1 MIQVGKCRFFD
12 SITRGWP
19 TERDYTFIYEFCAI
33 VDAGHQI
40 LAPAAPFLRSGN
52 NNTDKKAVQDMTSVQ
67 DSINALYAEAERN
80 AKDGTPTFTLL
91 HEVPTD
97 DAPTGLARTDSTLA
111 DQLPA
116 DGKPAADAHA
126 EIPIPMQPDTSAM
139 DIADAS
145 PRPTTETAPAH
156 TDKSVAYAEQSRAA
170 RFEALRMLAE
180 REVDASPVQ
189 DDAPAQND
197 IVRRTVTHHSIDYE
211 SLRDTAPVTHA
222 AERLPAALPEQPPA
236 PPALETD
243 KDLNITDIHQL
254 VQQAWEDGDAGMI
267 SPVPEKQDQ
276 KSPGDD
282 APAYNGQNMHDQA
295 GDRRTATDT
304 DNPQN
309 QTVADIGIAMEN
321 IAAAVKDQQPPAT
334 APLDVDALKG
344 EIVRAVKSEFRQA
357 LRDDLAPVV
366 KNVIT
371 EVMTEIARE
380 QAAKEQVAK
389 EKAASTPVVNSA
401 SANAGAKTAIK
412 SVAVKTVGT
421 VQAKAAATKTA
432 KSSTAKS
439 TGTKTK
445 AKAKTRAKKTRRD
458 LDIG

>member
-1 MIQVGKCRFFD
+1 
-12 SITRGWP
+12 
-19 TERDYTFIYEFCAI
+19 
-33 VDAGHQI
+33 
-40 LAPAAPFLRSGN
+40 
-52 NNTDKKAVQDMTSVQ
+52 MTSVQ

-80 AKDGTPTFTLL
+80 AKDGTPMFALL
-91 HEVPTD
+91 HGMPTD
-97 DAPTGLARTDSTLA
+97 DAPADPKLA
-111 DQLPA
+111 DQALA
-116 DGKPAADAHA
+116 DGKPTADAHA

-145 PRPTTETAPAH
+145 PRQMMETAPAH
-156 TDKSVAYAEQSRAA
+156 TDKAVAYAEPSRAA

-180 REVDASPVQ
+180 REVDA
-189 DDAPAQND
+189 APAQDD
-197 IVRRTVTHHSIDYE
+197 IVGRTVTHHSIDSE
-211 SLRDTAPVTHA
+211 SLRGATPVTHA
-222 AERLPAALPEQPPA
+222 AEGLPAALPEQPPA

-243 KDLNITDIHQL
+243 KDLDITDIHQL

-295 GDRRTATDT
+295 GDKRTGTDT
-304 DNPQN
+304 DHPQN
-309 QTVADIGIAMEN
+309 QAAADIGIAMEN
-321 IAAAVKDQQPPAT
+321 IAAAVKDQQPPAA

-344 EIVRAVKSEFRQA
+344 EIVQAVKSEFRQA

-366 KNVIT
+366 KNVVT

-380 QAAKEQVAK
+380 RAARERAAKERATKEMVARELAAKEQAAKELAAK
-389 EKAASTPVVNSA
+389 EQAASTPVVKST
-401 SANAGAKTAIK
+401 SANAGARKATK
-412 SVAVKTVGT
+412 SAAVKTAGT
-421 VQAKAAATKTA
+421 VQAKAAAKKTA
-432 KSSTAKS
+432 KSSAAKSSAAKS

-445 AKAKTRAKKTRRD
+445 AKAKTRAKKTRSD

>member
-1 MIQVGKCRFFD
+1 
-12 SITRGWP
+12 
-19 TERDYTFIYEFCAI
+19 
-33 VDAGHQI
+33 
-40 LAPAAPFLRSGN
+40 
-52 NNTDKKAVQDMTSVQ
+52 MTSVQ

-80 AKDGTPTFTLL
+80 AKDGTPMFALL
-91 HEVPTD
+91 HGMPTD
-97 DAPTGLARTDSTLA
+97 DAPAGLTVADATLA
-111 DQLPA
+111 DPALADQAPA
-116 DGKPAADAHA
+116 DGKPTADAHA

-145 PRPTTETAPAH
+145 PRQMMETAPAH
-156 TDKSVAYAEQSRAA
+156 TDKAVAHAEPSRAA

-180 REVDASPVQ
+180 REVDAAPVQ
-189 DDAPAQND
+189 DDAPAQDDTPVQDD
-197 IVRRTVTHHSIDYE
+197 IVGRTVTHHSIDSE
-211 SLRDTAPVTHA
+211 SLRGATPVTHA
-222 AERLPAALPEQPPA
+222 AEGLPAALPEQPPA

-243 KDLNITDIHQL
+243 KDLDITDIHQL

-295 GDRRTATDT
+295 GDKRTGTDT
-304 DNPQN
+304 DHPQN
-309 QTVADIGIAMEN
+309 QAAADIGIAMEN
-321 IAAAVKDQQPPAT
+321 IAAAVKDQQPPAA

-344 EIVRAVKSEFRQA
+344 EIVQAVKSEFRQA

-366 KNVIT
+366 KNVVT

-380 QAAKEQVAK
+380 RAARERAAKERATKEMVAR
-389 EKAASTPVVNSA
+389 ELAASTPVVKST
-401 SANAGAKTAIK
+401 SANAGARKATK
-412 SVAVKTVGT
+412 SAAVKTAGR
-421 VQAKAAATKTA
+421 VQAKAAAKKTA
-432 KSSTAKS
+432 KSSAAKSSAAKSSAAKS

-445 AKAKTRAKKTRRD
+445 AKAKTRAKKTRSD

>member
-1 MIQVGKCRFFD
+1 
-12 SITRGWP
+12 
-19 TERDYTFIYEFCAI
+19 
-33 VDAGHQI
+33 
-40 LAPAAPFLRSGN
+40 
-52 NNTDKKAVQDMTSVQ
+52 MTSVQ

-80 AKDGTPTFTLL
+80 AKDGTPMFALL
-91 HEVPTD
+91 HGMPTD
-97 DAPTGLARTDSTLA
+97 DAPADPKLA
-111 DQLPA
+111 DQALA
-116 DGKPAADAHA
+116 DGKPTADAHA

-145 PRPTTETAPAH
+145 PRQMMETAPAH
-156 TDKSVAYAEQSRAA
+156 TDKAVAYAEASRAA

-180 REVDASPVQ
+180 REVDAAPVQ
-189 DDAPAQND
+189 DDAPAQDD
-197 IVRRTVTHHSIDYE
+197 IVGRTVTHHSIDSE
-211 SLRDTAPVTHA
+211 SLRGETPVTHA
-222 AERLPAALPEQPPA
+222 AEGLPAALPEQPPA

-243 KDLNITDIHQL
+243 KDLDITDIHQL

-295 GDRRTATDT
+295 GDKRTGTDT
-304 DNPQN
+304 DHPQN
-309 QTVADIGIAMEN
+309 QAAADIGIAMEN
-321 IAAAVKDQQPPAT
+321 IAAAVKDQQPPAA

-344 EIVRAVKSEFRQA
+344 EIVQAVKSEFRQA

-366 KNVIT
+366 KNVVT

-380 QAAKEQVAK
+380 RAARERAAKERATKEMVARELAAKEQ
-389 EKAASTPVVNSA
+389 AASTPVVKST
-401 SANAGAKTAIK
+401 SANAGARKATK
-412 SVAVKTVGT
+412 SAAVKTAGT
-421 VQAKAAATKTA
+421 VQAKAAAKKTA
-432 KSSTAKS
+432 KSSAAKSSAAKS

-445 AKAKTRAKKTRRD
+445 AKAKTRAKKTRSD

>member
-1 MIQVGKCRFFD
+1 
-12 SITRGWP
+12 
-19 TERDYTFIYEFCAI
+19 
-33 VDAGHQI
+33 
-40 LAPAAPFLRSGN
+40 
-52 NNTDKKAVQDMTSVQ
+52 MTSVQ

-80 AKDGTPTFTLL
+80 AKDGTPMFALL
-91 HEVPTD
+91 HGMPTD
-97 DAPTGLARTDSTLA
+97 DAPADPKLADPALA
-111 DQLPA
+111 DQALA
-116 DGKPAADAHA
+116 DGKPTADAHA

-145 PRPTTETAPAH
+145 PRQMMETAPAH
-156 TDKSVAYAEQSRAA
+156 TDKAVAYAEPSRAA

-180 REVDASPVQ
+180 REVDA
-189 DDAPAQND
+189 APAQDD
-197 IVRRTVTHHSIDYE
+197 IVGRTVTHHSIDSE
-211 SLRDTAPVTHA
+211 SLRGATPVTHA
-222 AERLPAALPEQPPA
+222 AEGLPAALPEQPPA

-243 KDLNITDIHQL
+243 KDLDITDIHQL

-295 GDRRTATDT
+295 GDKRTGTDT
-304 DNPQN
+304 DHPQN
-309 QTVADIGIAMEN
+309 QAAADIGIAMEN
-321 IAAAVKDQQPPAT
+321 IAAAVKDQQPPAA

-344 EIVRAVKSEFRQA
+344 EIVQAVKSEFRQA

-366 KNVIT
+366 KSVVT

-380 QAAKEQVAK
+380 RAAKERATKEMVARELAAKEQAAKELAAKEQAAKEQ
-389 EKAASTPVVNSA
+389 AASTPVVKST
-401 SANAGAKTAIK
+401 SANAGARKATK
-412 SVAVKTVGT
+412 SAAVKTAGT
-421 VQAKAAATKTA
+421 VQAKAAAKKTA
-432 KSSTAKS
+432 KSSAAKSSAAKS

-445 AKAKTRAKKTRRD
+445 AKAKTRAKKTRSD

>member
-1 MIQVGKCRFFD
+1 
-12 SITRGWP
+12 
-19 TERDYTFIYEFCAI
+19 
-33 VDAGHQI
+33 
-40 LAPAAPFLRSGN
+40 
-52 NNTDKKAVQDMTSVQ
+52 MTSVQ

-80 AKDGTPTFTLL
+80 AKDGTPMFALL
-91 HEVPTD
+91 HGMPTD
-97 DAPTGLARTDSTLA
+97 DAPADPKLADPALA
-111 DQLPA
+111 DQALA
-116 DGKPAADAHA
+116 DGKPTADAHA

-145 PRPTTETAPAH
+145 PRQMMETAPAH
-156 TDKSVAYAEQSRAA
+156 TDKAVAYAEPSRAA

-180 REVDASPVQ
+180 REVDA
-189 DDAPAQND
+189 APAQDD
-197 IVRRTVTHHSIDYE
+197 IVGRTVTHHSIDSE
-211 SLRDTAPVTHA
+211 SLRGATPVTHA
-222 AERLPAALPEQPPA
+222 AEGLPAALPEQPPA

-243 KDLNITDIHQL
+243 KDLDITDIHQL

-295 GDRRTATDT
+295 GDKRTGTDT
-304 DNPQN
+304 DHPQN
-309 QTVADIGIAMEN
+309 QAAADIGIAMEN
-321 IAAAVKDQQPPAT
+321 IAAAVKDQQPPAA

-344 EIVRAVKSEFRQA
+344 EIVQAVKSEFRQA

-366 KNVIT
+366 KSVVT

-380 QAAKEQVAK
+380 RAARGRAAKERATKEMVAR
-389 EKAASTPVVNSA
+389 ELAASTPVVKST
-401 SANAGAKTAIK
+401 SANAGARKATK
-412 SVAVKTVGT
+412 SAAVKTAGT
-421 VQAKAAATKTA
+421 VQAKAAAKKTA
-432 KSSTAKS
+432 KSSAAKSSAAKS

-445 AKAKTRAKKTRRD
+445 AKAKTRAKKTRSD

>member
-1 MIQVGKCRFFD
+1 
-12 SITRGWP
+12 
-19 TERDYTFIYEFCAI
+19 
-33 VDAGHQI
+33 
-40 LAPAAPFLRSGN
+40 
-52 NNTDKKAVQDMTSVQ
+52 MTSVQ

-80 AKDGTPTFTLL
+80 AKDGTPMFALL
-91 HEVPTD
+91 HGMPTD
-97 DAPTGLARTDSTLA
+97 DAPADPKLADPALA
-111 DQLPA
+111 DQALA
-116 DGKPAADAHA
+116 DGKPTADAHA

-145 PRPTTETAPAH
+145 PRQMMETAPAH
-156 TDKSVAYAEQSRAA
+156 TDKAVAYAEPSRAA

-180 REVDASPVQ
+180 REVDA
-189 DDAPAQND
+189 APAQD
-197 IVRRTVTHHSIDYE
+197 DTVGRTVTHHSIDSE
-211 SLRDTAPVTHA
+211 SLRGATPVTHA
-222 AERLPAALPEQPPA
+222 AEGLPAALPEQPPA

-243 KDLNITDIHQL
+243 KDLDITDIHQL

-295 GDRRTATDT
+295 GDKRTGTDT
-304 DNPQN
+304 DHPQN
-309 QTVADIGIAMEN
+309 QAAADIGIAMEN
-321 IAAAVKDQQPPAT
+321 IAAAVKDQQPPAA

-344 EIVRAVKSEFRQA
+344 EIVQAVKSEFRQA

-366 KNVIT
+366 KNVVT

-380 QAAKEQVAK
+380 RAARERAAKERATKEMVARELAAKEQ
-389 EKAASTPVVNSA
+389 AASTPVVKST
-401 SANAGAKTAIK
+401 SANAGARKATK
-412 SVAVKTVGT
+412 SAAVKTAGT
-421 VQAKAAATKTA
+421 VQAKAAAKKTA
-432 KSSTAKS
+432 KSSAAKSSAAKS

-445 AKAKTRAKKTRRD
+445 AKAKTRAKKTRSD

>member
-1 MIQVGKCRFFD
+1 
-12 SITRGWP
+12 
-19 TERDYTFIYEFCAI
+19 
-33 VDAGHQI
+33 
-40 LAPAAPFLRSGN
+40 
-52 NNTDKKAVQDMTSVQ
+52 MTSVQ

-80 AKDGTPTFTLL
+80 AKDGTPMFALL
-91 HEVPTD
+91 HGMPTD
-97 DAPTGLARTDSTLA
+97 DAPADPKLADPALA
-111 DQLPA
+111 DQALA
-116 DGKPAADAHA
+116 DGKPTADAHA

-145 PRPTTETAPAH
+145 PRQMMETAPAH
-156 TDKSVAYAEQSRAA
+156 TDKAVAYAEPSRAA

-180 REVDASPVQ
+180 REVDA
-189 DDAPAQND
+189 APAQDD
-197 IVRRTVTHHSIDYE
+197 IVGRTVTHHSIDSE
-211 SLRDTAPVTHA
+211 SLRGATPVTHA
-222 AERLPAALPEQPPA
+222 AEGLPAALPEQPPA

-243 KDLNITDIHQL
+243 KDLDITDIHQL

-295 GDRRTATDT
+295 GDKRTGTDT
-304 DNPQN
+304 DHPQN
-309 QTVADIGIAMEN
+309 QAAADIGIAMEN
-321 IAAAVKDQQPPAT
+321 IAAAVKDQQPPAA

-344 EIVRAVKSEFRQA
+344 EIVQAVKSEFRQA

-366 KNVIT
+366 KNVVT

-380 QAAKEQVAK
+380 RAARERAAKERATKEMVAR
-389 EKAASTPVVNSA
+389 ELAASTPVVKST
-401 SANAGAKTAIK
+401 SANAGARKATK
-412 SVAVKTVGT
+412 SAAVKTAGT
-421 VQAKAAATKTA
+421 VQAKAAAKKTA
-432 KSSTAKS
+432 KSSAAKS

-445 AKAKTRAKKTRRD
+445 AKAKTRAKKTRSD

>member
-1 MIQVGKCRFFD
+1 
-12 SITRGWP
+12 
-19 TERDYTFIYEFCAI
+19 
-33 VDAGHQI
+33 
-40 LAPAAPFLRSGN
+40 
-52 NNTDKKAVQDMTSVQ
+52 MTSVQ

-80 AKDGTPTFTLL
+80 AKDGTPMFALL
-91 HEVPTD
+91 HGMPTD
-97 DAPTGLARTDSTLA
+97 DAPADPKLADPALA
-111 DQLPA
+111 DQALA
-116 DGKPAADAHA
+116 DGKPTADAHA

-145 PRPTTETAPAH
+145 PRQMMETAPAH
-156 TDKSVAYAEQSRAA
+156 TDKAVAYAEPSRAA

-180 REVDASPVQ
+180 REVDA
-189 DDAPAQND
+189 APAQDD
-197 IVRRTVTHHSIDYE
+197 IVGRTVTHHSIDSE
-211 SLRDTAPVTHA
+211 SLRGATPVTHA
-222 AERLPAALPEQPPA
+222 AEGLPAALPEQPPA

-243 KDLNITDIHQL
+243 KDLDITDIHQL

-295 GDRRTATDT
+295 GDKRTGTDT
-304 DNPQN
+304 DHPQN
-309 QTVADIGIAMEN
+309 QAAADIGIAMEN
-321 IAAAVKDQQPPAT
+321 IAAAVKDQQPPAA

-344 EIVRAVKSEFRQA
+344 EIVQAVKSEFRQA

-366 KNVIT
+366 KNVVT

-380 QAAKEQVAK
+380 RAARERAAKERATKEMVARELAAKEQAAKEQAAK
-389 EKAASTPVVNSA
+389 EQAAKEQAASTPVVKST
-401 SANAGAKTAIK
+401 SANAGARKATK
-412 SVAVKTVGT
+412 SAAVKTAGT
-421 VQAKAAATKTA
+421 VQAKAAAKKTA
-432 KSSTAKS
+432 KSSAAKSSATKS

-445 AKAKTRAKKTRRD
+445 AKAKTRAKKTRSD

>member
-1 MIQVGKCRFFD
+1 
-12 SITRGWP
+12 
-19 TERDYTFIYEFCAI
+19 
-33 VDAGHQI
+33 
-40 LAPAAPFLRSGN
+40 
-52 NNTDKKAVQDMTSVQ
+52 MTSVQ

-80 AKDGTPTFTLL
+80 AKDGTPMFASL
-91 HEVPTD
+91 HGMPTD
-97 DAPTGLARTDSTLA
+97 DVPADPKPADPKLA
-111 DQLPA
+111 DQAPA
-116 DGKPAADAHA
+116 DGKPTADAHA

-145 PRPTTETAPAH
+145 PRQMMETAPAH
-156 TDKSVAYAEQSRAA
+156 TDKAVAYAEPSRAA

-180 REVDASPVQ
+180 REVDAAPVQ
-189 DDAPAQND
+189 DDAPAQDDTPVQDD
-197 IVRRTVTHHSIDYE
+197 IVGRTVTHHSIDSE
-211 SLRDTAPVTHA
+211 SLRGATPVTHA
-222 AERLPAALPEQPPA
+222 AEGLPAALPEQPPA

-243 KDLNITDIHQL
+243 KDLDITDIHQL

-295 GDRRTATDT
+295 GDKRTGTDT
-304 DNPQN
+304 DHPQN
-309 QTVADIGIAMEN
+309 QAAADIGIAMEN
-321 IAAAVKDQQPPAT
+321 IAAAVKDQQPPAA

-344 EIVRAVKSEFRQA
+344 EIVQAVKSEFRQA

-366 KNVIT
+366 KNVVT

-380 QAAKEQVAK
+380 RAARERAAKERATKEMVARELAAKELAAKEQ
-389 EKAASTPVVNSA
+389 AASTPVVKST
-401 SANAGAKTAIK
+401 SANAGARKATK
-412 SVAVKTVGT
+412 SAAVKTAGT
-421 VQAKAAATKTA
+421 VQAKAAAKKTA
-432 KSSTAKS
+432 KSSAAKSSAAKS

-445 AKAKTRAKKTRRD
+445 AKAKTRAKKTRSD

>member
-1 MIQVGKCRFFD
+1 
-12 SITRGWP
+12 
-19 TERDYTFIYEFCAI
+19 
-33 VDAGHQI
+33 
-40 LAPAAPFLRSGN
+40 
-52 NNTDKKAVQDMTSVQ
+52 MTSVQ

-80 AKDGTPTFTLL
+80 AKDGTPMFALL
-91 HEVPTD
+91 HGMPTD
-97 DAPTGLARTDSTLA
+97 DAPADPKLADPALA
-111 DQLPA
+111 DQALA
-116 DGKPAADAHA
+116 DGKPTADAHA

-145 PRPTTETAPAH
+145 PRQMMETAPAH
-156 TDKSVAYAEQSRAA
+156 TDKAVAYAEPSRAA

-180 REVDASPVQ
+180 REVDA
-189 DDAPAQND
+189 APAQDD
-197 IVRRTVTHHSIDYE
+197 IVGRTVTHHSIDSE
-211 SLRDTAPVTHA
+211 SLRGATPVTHA
-222 AERLPAALPEQPPA
+222 AEGLPAALPEQPPA

-243 KDLNITDIHQL
+243 KDLDITDIHQL

-295 GDRRTATDT
+295 GDKRTGTDT
-304 DNPQN
+304 DHPQN
-309 QTVADIGIAMEN
+309 QAAADIGIAMEN
-321 IAAAVKDQQPPAT
+321 IAAAVKDQQPPAA

-344 EIVRAVKSEFRQA
+344 EIVQAVKSEFRQA

-366 KNVIT
+366 KNVVT

-380 QAAKEQVAK
+380 RAARERAAKERATKEMVARELAAKEQAAKEQAAK
-389 EKAASTPVVNSA
+389 EQAASTPVVKST
-401 SANAGAKTAIK
+401 SANAGARKATK
-412 SVAVKTVGT
+412 SAAVKTAGT
-421 VQAKAAATKTA
+421 VQAKAAAKKTA
-432 KSSTAKS
+432 KSSAAKSSAAKS

-445 AKAKTRAKKTRRD
+445 AKAKTRAKKTRSD

>member
-1 MIQVGKCRFFD
+1 
-12 SITRGWP
+12 
-19 TERDYTFIYEFCAI
+19 
-33 VDAGHQI
+33 
-40 LAPAAPFLRSGN
+40 
-52 NNTDKKAVQDMTSVQ
+52 MTSVQ

-80 AKDGTPTFTLL
+80 AKDGTPMFALL
-91 HEVPTD
+91 HGMPTD
-97 DAPTGLARTDSTLA
+97 DAPADPKLADPALA
-111 DQLPA
+111 DQALA
-116 DGKPAADAHA
+116 DGKPTADAHA

-145 PRPTTETAPAH
+145 PRQMMETVPAH
-156 TDKSVAYAEQSRAA
+156 TDKAVAYAEPSRAA

-180 REVDASPVQ
+180 REVDA
-189 DDAPAQND
+189 APAQDD
-197 IVRRTVTHHSIDYE
+197 IVGRTVTHHSIDSE
-211 SLRDTAPVTHA
+211 SLRGATPATHA
-222 AERLPAALPEQPPA
+222 AEGLPAALPEQPPA

-243 KDLNITDIHQL
+243 KDLDITDIHQL

-295 GDRRTATDT
+295 GDKRTGTDT
-304 DNPQN
+304 DHPQN
-309 QTVADIGIAMEN
+309 QAAADIGIAMEN
-321 IAAAVKDQQPPAT
+321 IAAAVKDQQPPAA

-344 EIVRAVKSEFRQA
+344 EIVQAVKSEFRQA

-366 KNVIT
+366 KNVVT

-380 QAAKEQVAK
+380 LAARERAAKERATKEMVARELAAKEQAAKELAAK
-389 EKAASTPVVNSA
+389 ELAASTPVVKST
-401 SANAGAKTAIK
+401 SANAGARKATK
-412 SVAVKTVGT
+412 SAAVKTAGT
-421 VQAKAAATKTA
+421 VQAKAAAKKTA
-432 KSSTAKS
+432 KSSAAKSSAAKS

-445 AKAKTRAKKTRRD
+445 AKAKTRAKKTRSD

>member
-1 MIQVGKCRFFD
+1 
-12 SITRGWP
+12 
-19 TERDYTFIYEFCAI
+19 
-33 VDAGHQI
+33 
-40 LAPAAPFLRSGN
+40 
-52 NNTDKKAVQDMTSVQ
+52 MTSVQ

-80 AKDGTPTFTLL
+80 AKDGTPMFALL
-91 HEVPTD
+91 HGMPTD
-97 DAPTGLARTDSTLA
+97 DAPADPKLADPALA
-111 DQLPA
+111 DQALA
-116 DGKPAADAHA
+116 DGKPTADAHA

-145 PRPTTETAPAH
+145 PRQMMETAPAH
-156 TDKSVAYAEQSRAA
+156 TDKAVAYAEPSRAA

-180 REVDASPVQ
+180 REVDA
-189 DDAPAQND
+189 APAQDD
-197 IVRRTVTHHSIDYE
+197 IVGRTVTHHSIDSE
-211 SLRDTAPVTHA
+211 SLRGATPVTHA
-222 AERLPAALPEQPPA
+222 AEGLPAALPEQPPA

-243 KDLNITDIHQL
+243 KDLDITDIHQL

-295 GDRRTATDT
+295 GDKRTGTDT
-304 DNPQN
+304 DHPQN
-309 QTVADIGIAMEN
+309 QAAADIGIAMEN
-321 IAAAVKDQQPPAT
+321 IAAAVKDQQPPAA

-344 EIVRAVKSEFRQA
+344 EIVQAVKSEFRQA

-366 KNVIT
+366 KNVVT

-380 QAAKEQVAK
+380 RAARERAAKERATKEMVARELAAKEQAAKEQAAK
-389 EKAASTPVVNSA
+389 EQSASTPVVKST
-401 SANAGAKTAIK
+401 SANAGARKATK
-412 SVAVKTVGT
+412 SAAVKTAGT
-421 VQAKAAATKTA
+421 VQAKAAAKKTA
-432 KSSTAKS
+432 KSSAAKSSAAKS

-445 AKAKTRAKKTRRD
+445 AKAKTRAKKTRSD

>member
-1 MIQVGKCRFFD
+1 
-12 SITRGWP
+12 
-19 TERDYTFIYEFCAI
+19 
-33 VDAGHQI
+33 
-40 LAPAAPFLRSGN
+40 
-52 NNTDKKAVQDMTSVQ
+52 MTSVQ

-80 AKDGTPTFTLL
+80 AKDGTPMFALL
-91 HEVPTD
+91 HGMPTD
-97 DAPTGLARTDSTLA
+97 DAPADPKLADPALA
-111 DQLPA
+111 DQALA
-116 DGKPAADAHA
+116 DGKPTADAHA

-145 PRPTTETAPAH
+145 PRQMMETAPAH
-156 TDKSVAYAEQSRAA
+156 TDKAVAYAEPSRAA

-180 REVDASPVQ
+180 REVDA
-189 DDAPAQND
+189 APAQDD
-197 IVRRTVTHHSIDYE
+197 IVGRTVTHHSIDSE
-211 SLRDTAPVTHA
+211 SLRGATPVTHA
-222 AERLPAALPEQPPA
+222 AEGLPAALPEQPPA

-243 KDLNITDIHQL
+243 KDLDITDIHQL

-295 GDRRTATDT
+295 GDKRTGTDT
-304 DNPQN
+304 DHPQN
-309 QTVADIGIAMEN
+309 QAAADIGIAMEN
-321 IAAAVKDQQPPAT
+321 IAAAVKDQQPPAA

-344 EIVRAVKSEFRQA
+344 EIVQAVKSEFRQA

-366 KNVIT
+366 KNVVT

-380 QAAKEQVAK
+380 RAARERAAKERATKEMVAR
-389 EKAASTPVVNSA
+389 ELAASTPVVKST
-401 SANAGAKTAIK
+401 SANAGARKATK
-412 SVAVKTVGT
+412 SAAVKAAGT
-421 VQAKAAATKTA
+421 VQAKAAAKKTA
-432 KSSTAKS
+432 KSSAAKSSAAKS

-445 AKAKTRAKKTRRD
+445 AKAKTRAKKTRSD

>member
-1 MIQVGKCRFFD
+1 
-12 SITRGWP
+12 
-19 TERDYTFIYEFCAI
+19 
-33 VDAGHQI
+33 
-40 LAPAAPFLRSGN
+40 
-52 NNTDKKAVQDMTSVQ
+52 MTSVQ

-80 AKDGTPTFTLL
+80 AKDGTPMFALL
-91 HEVPTD
+91 HGMPTD
-97 DAPTGLARTDSTLA
+97 DAPADPKLADPALA
-111 DQLPA
+111 DQALA
-116 DGKPAADAHA
+116 DGKPTADAHA

-145 PRPTTETAPAH
+145 PRQMMETAPAH
-156 TDKSVAYAEQSRAA
+156 TDKAVAYAEPSRAA

-180 REVDASPVQ
+180 REVDA
-189 DDAPAQND
+189 APAQDD
-197 IVRRTVTHHSIDYE
+197 IVGRTVTHHSIDSE
-211 SLRDTAPVTHA
+211 SLRGATPVTHA
-222 AERLPAALPEQPPA
+222 AEGLPAALPEQPPA

-243 KDLNITDIHQL
+243 KDLDITDIHQL

-295 GDRRTATDT
+295 GDKRTGTDT
-304 DNPQN
+304 DHPQN
-309 QTVADIGIAMEN
+309 QAAADIGIAMEN
-321 IAAAVKDQQPPAT
+321 IAAAVKDQQPPAA

-344 EIVRAVKSEFRQA
+344 EIVQAVKSEFRQA

-366 KNVIT
+366 KNVVT

-380 QAAKEQVAK
+380 RAARERAAKERATKEMVARELAAKEQAAKELAAK
-389 EKAASTPVVNSA
+389 EKAASTPVVKST
-401 SANAGAKTAIK
+401 SANAGARKATK
-412 SVAVKTVGT
+412 SAAVKTAGT
-421 VQAKAAATKTA
+421 VQAKAAAKKTA
-432 KSSTAKS
+432 KSSAAKSSAAKS

-445 AKAKTRAKKTRRD
+445 AKAKTRAKKTRSD

>member
-1 MIQVGKCRFFD
+1 
-12 SITRGWP
+12 
-19 TERDYTFIYEFCAI
+19 
-33 VDAGHQI
+33 
-40 LAPAAPFLRSGN
+40 
-52 NNTDKKAVQDMTSVQ
+52 MTSVQ

-80 AKDGTPTFTLL
+80 AKDGTPMFALL
-91 HEVPTD
+91 HGMPTD
-97 DAPTGLARTDSTLA
+97 DAPAGLTVADATLA
-111 DQLPA
+111 DPALADQALA

-145 PRPTTETAPAH
+145 PRQTMETAPAH
-156 TDKSVAYAEQSRAA
+156 TDKAVAYAEPSRAA

-180 REVDASPVQ
+180 REVDAAPVQ
-189 DDAPAQND
+189 DDAPAQDDTPVQDD
-197 IVRRTVTHHSIDYE
+197 IVGRTVTHHSIDSE
-211 SLRDTAPVTHA
+211 SLRGATPVTHA
-222 AERLPAALPEQPPA
+222 AEGLPAALPEQPPA

-243 KDLNITDIHQL
+243 KDLDITDIHQL

-295 GDRRTATDT
+295 GDKRTGTDT
-304 DNPQN
+304 DHPQN
-309 QTVADIGIAMEN
+309 QAAADIGIAMEN
-321 IAAAVKDQQPPAT
+321 IAAAVKDQQPPAA

-344 EIVRAVKSEFRQA
+344 EIVQAVKSEFRQA

-366 KNVIT
+366 KNVVT

-380 QAAKEQVAK
+380 RAARERAAKERATKEMVAR
-389 EKAASTPVVNSA
+389 ELAASTPVVKST
-401 SANAGAKTAIK
+401 SANAGARKATK
-412 SVAVKTVGT
+412 SAAVKTAGT
-421 VQAKAAATKTA
+421 VQAKAAAKKTA
-432 KSSTAKS
+432 KSSAAKSSAAKS

-445 AKAKTRAKKTRRD
+445 AKAKTRAKKTRSD

>member
-1 MIQVGKCRFFD
+1 
-12 SITRGWP
+12 
-19 TERDYTFIYEFCAI
+19 
-33 VDAGHQI
+33 
-40 LAPAAPFLRSGN
+40 
-52 NNTDKKAVQDMTSVQ
+52 MTSVQ

-80 AKDGTPTFTLL
+80 AKDGTPMFALL
-91 HEVPTD
+91 HGMPTD
-97 DAPTGLARTDSTLA
+97 DAPADPKLADPALA
-111 DQLPA
+111 DQALA
-116 DGKPAADAHA
+116 DGKPTADAHA

-145 PRPTTETAPAH
+145 PRQMMETAPAH
-156 TDKSVAYAEQSRAA
+156 TDKAVAYAEPSRAA

-180 REVDASPVQ
+180 REVDA
-189 DDAPAQND
+189 APAQDD
-197 IVRRTVTHHSIDYE
+197 IVGRTVTHHSIDSE
-211 SLRDTAPVTHA
+211 SLRGATPVTHA
-222 AERLPAALPEQPPA
+222 AEGLPAALPEQPPA

-243 KDLNITDIHQL
+243 KDLDITDIHQL

-295 GDRRTATDT
+295 GDKRTGTDT
-304 DNPQN
+304 DHPQN
-309 QTVADIGIAMEN
+309 QAAADIGIAMEN
-321 IAAAVKDQQPPAT
+321 IAAAVKDQQPPAA

-344 EIVRAVKSEFRQA
+344 EIVQAVKSEFRQA

-366 KNVIT
+366 KNVVT

-380 QAAKEQVAK
+380 LAARERAAKERATKEMVARELAAKEQAAKELAAK
-389 EKAASTPVVNSA
+389 ELAASTPVVKST
-401 SANAGAKTAIK
+401 SANAGARKATK
-412 SVAVKTVGT
+412 SAAVKTAGT
-421 VQAKAAATKTA
+421 VQAKAAAKKTA
-432 KSSTAKS
+432 KSSAAKSSAAKS

-445 AKAKTRAKKTRRD
+445 AKAKTRAKKTRSD

>member
-1 MIQVGKCRFFD
+1 
-12 SITRGWP
+12 
-19 TERDYTFIYEFCAI
+19 
-33 VDAGHQI
+33 
-40 LAPAAPFLRSGN
+40 
-52 NNTDKKAVQDMTSVQ
+52 MTSVQ

-80 AKDGTPTFTLL
+80 AKDGTPMFALL
-91 HEVPTD
+91 HGMPTD
-97 DAPTGLARTDSTLA
+97 GEPAGLTVADPKLADPALA
-111 DQLPA
+111 DQALA
-116 DGKPAADAHA
+116 DGKPTADAHA

-145 PRPTTETAPAH
+145 PRQMMETAPAH
-156 TDKSVAYAEQSRAA
+156 TDKAVAYAEPSRAA

-180 REVDASPVQ
+180 REVDA
-189 DDAPAQND
+189 APAQDD
-197 IVRRTVTHHSIDYE
+197 IVGRTVTHHSIDSE
-211 SLRDTAPVTHA
+211 SLRGATPVTHA
-222 AERLPAALPEQPPA
+222 AEGLPAALPEQPPA

-243 KDLNITDIHQL
+243 KDLDITDIHQL

-295 GDRRTATDT
+295 GDKRTGTDT
-304 DNPQN
+304 DHPQN
-309 QTVADIGIAMEN
+309 QAAADIGIAMEN
-321 IAAAVKDQQPPAT
+321 IAAAVKDQQPPAA

-344 EIVRAVKSEFRQA
+344 EIVQAVKSEFRQA

-366 KNVIT
+366 KNVVT

-380 QAAKEQVAK
+380 LAARERAAKERATKEMVARELAAKEQAAKEQAAK
-389 EKAASTPVVNSA
+389 ELAAKEQAASTPVVKST
-401 SANAGAKTAIK
+401 SANAGARKATK
-412 SVAVKTVGT
+412 SAAVKTAGT
-421 VQAKAAATKTA
+421 VQAKAAAKKTA
-432 KSSTAKS
+432 KSSAAKS

-445 AKAKTRAKKTRRD
+445 AKAKTRAKKTRSD

>member
-1 MIQVGKCRFFD
+1 
-12 SITRGWP
+12 
-19 TERDYTFIYEFCAI
+19 
-33 VDAGHQI
+33 
-40 LAPAAPFLRSGN
+40 
-52 NNTDKKAVQDMTSVQ
+52 MTSVQ

-80 AKDGTPTFTLL
+80 AKDGTPMFALL
-91 HEVPTD
+91 HGMPTD
-97 DAPTGLARTDSTLA
+97 DAPADPKLADPALA
-111 DQLPA
+111 DQALA
-116 DGKPAADAHA
+116 DGKPTADAHA

-145 PRPTTETAPAH
+145 PRQMMETAPAH
-156 TDKSVAYAEQSRAA
+156 TDKAVAYAEPSRAA

-180 REVDASPVQ
+180 REVDA
-189 DDAPAQND
+189 APAQDD
-197 IVRRTVTHHSIDYE
+197 IVGRTVTHHSIDSE
-211 SLRDTAPVTHA
+211 SLRGATPVTHA
-222 AERLPAALPEQPPA
+222 AEGLPAALPEQPPA

-243 KDLNITDIHQL
+243 KDLDITDIHQL

-295 GDRRTATDT
+295 GDKRTGTDT
-304 DNPQN
+304 DHPQN
-309 QTVADIGIAMEN
+309 QAAADIGIAMEN
-321 IAAAVKDQQPPAT
+321 IAAAVKDQQPPAA

-344 EIVRAVKSEFRQA
+344 EIVQAVKSEFRQA

-366 KNVIT
+366 KNVVT

-380 QAAKEQVAK
+380 RAARERAAKERATKEMVARELAAKEQAAKEQ
-389 EKAASTPVVNSA
+389 
-401 SANAGAKTAIK
+401 
-412 SVAVKTVGT
+412 
-421 VQAKAAATKTA
+421 AKAAAKKTA
-432 KSSTAKS
+432 KSSAAKSSAAKS

-445 AKAKTRAKKTRRD
+445 AKAKTRAKKTRSD

>member
-1 MIQVGKCRFFD
+1 
-12 SITRGWP
+12 
-19 TERDYTFIYEFCAI
+19 
-33 VDAGHQI
+33 
-40 LAPAAPFLRSGN
+40 
-52 NNTDKKAVQDMTSVQ
+52 MTSVQ

-80 AKDGTPTFTLL
+80 AKDGTPMFALL
-91 HEVPTD
+91 HGMPTD
-97 DAPTGLARTDSTLA
+97 DAPADPKLADPALA
-111 DQLPA
+111 DQALA
-116 DGKPAADAHA
+116 DGKPTADAHA

-145 PRPTTETAPAH
+145 PRQMMETAPAH
-156 TDKSVAYAEQSRAA
+156 TDKAVAYAEPSRAA

-180 REVDASPVQ
+180 REVDA
-189 DDAPAQND
+189 APAQDD
-197 IVRRTVTHHSIDYE
+197 IVGRTVTHHSIDSE
-211 SLRDTAPVTHA
+211 SLRGATPVTHA
-222 AERLPAALPEQPPA
+222 AEGLPAALPEQPPA

-243 KDLNITDIHQL
+243 KDLDITDIHQL

-295 GDRRTATDT
+295 GDKRTGTDT
-304 DNPQN
+304 DHPQN
-309 QTVADIGIAMEN
+309 QAAADIGIAMEN
-321 IAAAVKDQQPPAT
+321 IAAAVKDQQPPAA

-344 EIVRAVKSEFRQA
+344 EIVQAVKSEFRQA

-366 KNVIT
+366 KNVVT

-380 QAAKEQVAK
+380 RAARERAAKERATKEMVARELAAKEQAAKELAAK
-389 EKAASTPVVNSA
+389 EQAASTPVVKST
-401 SANAGAKTAIK
+401 SANAGARKATK
-412 SVAVKTVGT
+412 SAAVKTAGT
-421 VQAKAAATKTA
+421 VQAKAAAKKTA
-432 KSSTAKS
+432 KSSAAKSSAAKS

-445 AKAKTRAKKTRRD
+445 AKAKTRAKKTRSD

>member
-1 MIQVGKCRFFD
+1 
-12 SITRGWP
+12 
-19 TERDYTFIYEFCAI
+19 
-33 VDAGHQI
+33 
-40 LAPAAPFLRSGN
+40 
-52 NNTDKKAVQDMTSVQ
+52 MTSVQ

-80 AKDGTPTFTLL
+80 AKDGTPMFALL
-91 HEVPTD
+91 HGMPTD
-97 DAPTGLARTDSTLA
+97 DA
-111 DQLPA
+111 PA

-145 PRPTTETAPAH
+145 PRQMMETAPAH
-156 TDKSVAYAEQSRAA
+156 TDKAVAYAEPSRAA

-180 REVDASPVQ
+180 REVDA
-189 DDAPAQND
+189 APAQDD
-197 IVRRTVTHHSIDYE
+197 IVGRTVTHHSIDSE
-211 SLRDTAPVTHA
+211 SLRGATPVTHA
-222 AERLPAALPEQPPA
+222 AEGLPAALPEQPPA

-243 KDLNITDIHQL
+243 KDLDITDIHQL

-295 GDRRTATDT
+295 GDKRTGTDT
-304 DNPQN
+304 DHPQN
-309 QTVADIGIAMEN
+309 QAAADIGIAMEN
-321 IAAAVKDQQPPAT
+321 IAAAVKDQQPPAA

-344 EIVRAVKSEFRQA
+344 EIVQAVKSEFRQA

-366 KNVIT
+366 KNVVT

-380 QAAKEQVAK
+380 RAARERAAKERATKEIVARELAAKEQAAKEQ
-389 EKAASTPVVNSA
+389 AASTPVVKST
-401 SANAGAKTAIK
+401 SANAGARKATK
-412 SVAVKTVGT
+412 SAAVKTAGT
-421 VQAKAAATKTA
+421 VQAKAAAKKTA
-432 KSSTAKS
+432 KSSAAKSSAAKS

-445 AKAKTRAKKTRRD
+445 AKAKTRAKKTRSD